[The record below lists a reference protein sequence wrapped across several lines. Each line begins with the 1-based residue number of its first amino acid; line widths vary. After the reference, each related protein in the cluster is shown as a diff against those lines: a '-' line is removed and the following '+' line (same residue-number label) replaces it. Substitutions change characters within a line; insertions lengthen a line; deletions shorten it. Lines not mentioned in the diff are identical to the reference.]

1 METCYAYD
9 FKIMSHSQNAFK
21 NSQQPLKL
29 KPLPSAS
36 LPQKKKTNNK
46 QKQKTKEERKKRKKR
61 EKKKKKPVKTM
72 TDNRVAVTLCGVGG
86 K

>member
-36 LPQKKKTNNK
+36 LPQKKKPTTNKNKK
-46 QKQKTKEERKKRKKR
+46 QKKKEKRERKEK
-61 EKKKKKPVKTM
+61 KKKKKPVKTM